1 MSRERNSYLVSVS
14 MKSYL
19 VAAVMSM
26 LIQNLN
32 TIIDGVLMGRFLGV
46 EAFSAINLCL
56 PVVGVVAT
64 LGLLLYGGATTLAS
78 MALGSREE
86 KKANQL
92 YTVSLFSVIAVGIV
106 FSILTVAGLGG
117 IARIVCLEDSLRG
130 YVRDY
135 LLVSFVGSTITMLS
149 GALLSFAGIAGR
161 PKVVT
166 VASITNI
173 VVNIACDVIYVAGLG
188 MGIRGAA
195 LATLTGSLISMLAI
209 IADFKMNGS
218 MLRLEWAGKDFGSAL
233 KDILKYGFPVTL
245 QSLAVVVYS
254 YVCTFCSQKFG
265 GVNGAFAG
273 SLLTQA
279 TSLCQGVS
287 GGVEKSFNA
296 IGGLLA
302 GQKDYKGVNLLFRKG
317 IRISLI
323 FSTAFAILVM
333 IFVPGFATMM
343 GAESPEMIAY
353 STGAIRM
360 ALLFVIPISI
370 VWIMPSIYAIAGA
383 LSILPVISIA
393 QPVCVGIGLVACGTL
408 LGNDRMW
415 LGYPISAV
423 VILLILV
430 LLTEGVRKK
439 SPQKRSFFSL
449 LYNEQGERNVYDIS
463 VACDEES
470 LVETLKDSNA
480 FFDAQNIDSKIS
492 MRVRLCV
499 EELMKNIIEFANKD
513 KKKHFLDLKVVVND
527 EDILA
532 IIKDDGVPFNPITAE
547 EKGYGLKIIHGL
559 CQKLEYQYSYG
570 QNMVFMTWDRNQ
582 VQ

>member
-1 MSRERNSYLVSVS
+1 MEKGRNSYLVSVS
-14 MKSYL
+14 MKTYL
-19 VAAVMSM
+19 VAAVISM

-56 PVVGVVAT
+56 PVVGMVAT

-78 MALGSREE
+78 IALGSREE
-86 KKANQL
+86 RKANE
-92 YTVSLFSVIAVGIV
+92 YYSVSLISVVVVGIAFTV
-106 FSILTVAGLGG
+106 LTVIGLGG

-130 YVRDY
+130 YVKDY
-135 LLVSFVGSTITMLS
+135 MLVSFLGSTLTMLS

-166 VASITNI
+166 IASITNI
-173 VVNIACDVIYVAGLG
+173 VVNIACDVIYVSALN

-195 LATLTGSLISMLAI
+195 LATLTGSLISTLAI
-209 IADFKMNGS
+209 VADFKLHGS
-218 MLRLEWAGKDFGSAL
+218 MLKLVSAGKEFGSAL
-233 KDILKYGFPVTL
+233 KEILTYGFPVTL

-273 SLLTQA
+273 SLLTQV

-287 GGVEKSFNA
+287 GGVEKSYNA

-302 GQKDYKGVNLLFRKG
+302 GQKDYKGVNLLFKKG
-317 IRISLI
+317 IKISVI

-333 IFVPGFATMM
+333 IFVPGFAAMM
-343 GAESPEMIAY
+343 GAESPEMISY
-353 STGAIRM
+353 SASAIRM
-360 ALLFVIPISI
+360 ALLFVVPISI

-383 LSILPVISIA
+383 LSILPVISIS

-408 LGNDRMW
+408 LGNDKMW

-449 LYNEQGERNVYDIS
+449 LPNEQGSRNVYDIS

-480 FFDAQNIDSKIS
+480 FFDSQSIDNKIA

-513 KKKHFLDLKVVVND
+513 TKKKHFLDLKIVVND
-527 EDILA
+527 DDILA
-532 IIKDDGVPFNPITAE
+532 IIKDDGVQFNPITAE
-547 EKGYGLKIIHGL
+547 EKGYGLKLIHGL
-559 CQKLEYQYSYG
+559 CPKLEYQYSYG
-570 QNMVFMTWDRNQ
+570 QNMVFMTWDRKSK
-582 VQ
+582 

>member
-1 MSRERNSYLVSVS
+1 MERKRNSYLVSVS
-14 MKSYL
+14 MRNYL
-19 VAAVMSM
+19 VAAVISM

-32 TIIDGVLMGRFLGV
+32 TIIDGVLMGRLLGV

-56 PVVGVVAT
+56 PVVGLVAT

-86 KKANQL
+86 KKANQ
-92 YTVSLFSVIAVGIV
+92 YYSVSLISVVVVGVV
-106 FSILTVAGLGG
+106 FTVLTMVGLNA

-130 YVRDY
+130 YVKDY
-135 LLVSFVGSTITMLS
+135 MLISFVGSTITMLS

-166 VASITNI
+166 VASLTNI
-173 VVNIACDVIYVAGLG
+173 VVNIACDVIYVAVFHL
-188 MGIRGAA
+188 GIRGAA

-209 IADFKMNGS
+209 IADFKMHGS
-218 MLRLEWAGKDFGSAL
+218 MLKLERSGKDAGSAL
-233 KDILKYGFPVTL
+233 KDILVYGFPVTL

-273 SLLTQA
+273 SLLTQV

-302 GQKDYKGVNLLFRKG
+302 GQKDYKGVNLLFKKG
-317 IRISLI
+317 IKISII
-323 FSTAFAILVM
+323 FSTAFALLVM
-333 IFVPGFATMM
+333 IFVPGFAAMM
-343 GAESPEMIAY
+343 GATSPEMITY
-353 STGAIRM
+353 STNAIRM
-360 ALLFVIPISI
+360 ALLFVVPISI

-383 LSILPVISIA
+383 LAILPVISIA
-393 QPVCVGIGLVACGTL
+393 QPVCVGIGLVSCGTL

-415 LGYPISAV
+415 LGYPLSAI

-449 LYNEQGERNVYDIS
+449 LPNEQGERNVYDIS

-470 LVETLKDSNA
+470 LVETLKDSNS
-480 FFDAQNIDSKIS
+480 FFDAQNIENRVA

-499 EELMKNIIEFANKD
+499 EELMKNIIEFASKD
-513 KKKHFLDLKVVVND
+513 TKKHFLDLKIVVN
-527 EDILA
+527 EENILA
-532 IIKDDGVPFNPITAE
+532 IIKDDGVQFNPITAE
-547 EKGYGLKIIHGL
+547 EKGYGLKLIHGL
-559 CQKLEYQYSYG
+559 CPKLEYQYSYG
-570 QNMVFMTWDRNQ
+570 QNMVFMTWDRK
-582 VQ
+582 